1 MTQNS
6 TANISLTPAEA
17 EALHR
22 QVSAAIDYVE
32 THSTQLTE
40 DGNAVLAEVATTKKV
55 LGKISTA
62 LENRSKIES
71 AR

>member
-1 MTQNS
+1 MTQDS
-6 TANISLTPAEA
+6 TTEITLTLAEA

-22 QVSAAIDYVE
+22 QVSAAIDHVE

-40 DGNAVLAEVATTKKV
+40 EGNAVLSEVATTKKV

-62 LENRSKIES
+62 LEKSRKTEGAI
-71 AR
+71 